1 MTDSRW
7 IIDTDPSPRLPVYTR
22 MNANDVLSDPISP
35 LGASMCWIPHI
46 FRGWCTGYA
55 LTGAYDNDDF
65 AHPNGSGGFFYGC
78 LYVNLSATR
87 LFGLRS
93 GVGVETVDA
102 IWFGGH
108 PDLPPYTPQPGDVNE
123 ALTAKVAQFANWAMT
138 TNDYPDIEEDKR
150 IAAELR
156 AERPDLASIS
166 DAALVAR
173 ARSVLAYE
181 RLVWRGETIGGV
193 GGSIGPGALAQLL
206 AGADP
211 TIVIRLSSNAG
222 DVDSAAPAFAMW
234 ELSRIVRK
242 DPSLGAEFDNGLD
255 GLRERVATSHPEFSA
270 AFEKF
275 LFDFGYRGPNEW
287 DMGSDV
293 WETKPTLP
301 LGMVERMRLLDEDQS
316 PSSRSAEQQK
326 IVDGALAEARAF
338 IGDNKEGLA
347 TLDLAVASL
356 RRFAGYRERGKA
368 NCVRVLHE
376 SRMAMAELGR
386 RMAER
391 GQLSKATDIFLAL
404 DDELDGLMIDPT
416 YLKDRLAAREVEWKA
431 LFGLDV
437 PLFIDTTRPIPPVS
451 SLKHLSAAEV
461 DQVKAGDVLSG
472 GASSAGTVRGRAR
485 IVLSPD
491 AAGTLEPG
499 DILVAPQ
506 TDPSWTPLFVVS
518 GAVVVDVGAPNSHA
532 MIVSRELGIPCVA
545 GVYGATRRIPDG
557 ATIEVD
563 GAAGTVTVVEL

>member
-1 MTDSRW
+1 
-7 IIDTDPSPRLPVYTR
+7 
-22 MNANDVLSDPISP
+22 
-35 LGASMCWIPHI
+35 MCWIPHI

-65 AHPNGSGGFFYGC
+65 AHPNGSGGFYYGC

-108 PDLPPYTPQPGDVNE
+108 PDLPPYTPMDGDVNE
-123 ALTAKVAQFANWAMT
+123 ALSAKVAEFAGWALT
-138 TNDYPDIEEDKR
+138 TDSYPDIEEDKQ
-150 IAAELR
+150 IAADLR
-156 AERPDLASIS
+156 SQRPDLGAIS

-173 ARSVLAYE
+173 ARSVLEYE
-181 RLVWRGETIGGV
+181 RLTWRGETLGGV

-211 TIVIRLSSNAG
+211 TLAIRLASNAG

-234 ELSRIVRK
+234 HLSRLVRN
-242 DPSLGAEFDNGLD
+242 DSSLATEFDKGVE
-255 GLRERVATSHPEFSA
+255 GLRERVAAGHPAFST
-270 AFEKF
+270 AFDQF
-275 LFDFGYRGPNEW
+275 LYDFGYRGPNEW

-301 LGMVERMRLLDEDQS
+301 LAMIERMRLLDENQS
-316 PSSRSAEQQK
+316 PSARRAEQQK
-326 IVDGALAEARAF
+326 DADAAMAEAKAF
-338 IGDNKEGLA
+338 LAGNEEGLA
-347 TLDLAVASL
+347 TLGLAVASMH
-356 RRFAGYRERGKA
+356 RFAGWRERGKA

-376 SRMAMAELGR
+376 ARMAMAELGR
-386 RMAER
+386 RMAGR
-391 GQLSKATDIFLAL
+391 GQLAKAADIFLAL
-404 DDELDGLMIDPT
+404 DEELDGLMIDPT
-416 YLKDRLAAREVEWKA
+416 YLKDRLTAREVEWKK

-437 PLFIDTTRPIPPVS
+437 PMFLDTTRPIPPTS
-451 SLKHLSAAEV
+451 SLGYLSAASVEQVMAGEV
-461 DQVKAGDVLSG
+461 LTG
-472 GASSAGTVRGRAR
+472 GASSSGIVRGRAR
-485 IVLSPD
+485 VVLSPD
-491 AAGTLEPG
+491 AAGSLEPG

-545 GVYGATRRIPDG
+545 GVYGASRRIPDG
-557 ATIEVD
+557 ALVEVD
-563 GAAGTVTVVEL
+563 GSAGTVTIIEL

>member
-1 MTDSRW
+1 MTASRW

-65 AHPNGSGGFFYGC
+65 VHANGSGGFYYGC

-93 GVGVETVDA
+93 GVGVATVDA

-108 PDLPPYTPQPGDVNE
+108 PDLPPYIPMEGDVNE
-123 ALTAKVAQFANWAMT
+123 ALSAKVAEFAGWVMT
-138 TNDYPDIEEDKR
+138 ATDYPDIEEDKR

-156 AERPDLASIS
+156 AQRPDLGSLS

-181 RLVWRGETIGGV
+181 RLTWRGETIGGV

-206 AGADP
+206 AEADP
-211 TIVIRLSSNAG
+211 TIVIRLSSGAG

-234 ELSRIVRK
+234 DLSRMVRN
-242 DPSLGAEFDNGLD
+242 DPSLTAEFAKGLD
-255 GLRERVATSHPEFSA
+255 GLRDRVAASHPEFSA
-270 AFEKF
+270 AFEQF
-275 LFDFGYRGPNEW
+275 MYDFGYRGPNEW

-301 LGMVERMRLLDEDQS
+301 LGMIERMRLLNDDQS
-316 PSSRSAEQQK
+316 PSARAAEQQK
-326 IVDGALAEARAF
+326 LADAALAEAKAF
-338 IGDNKEGLA
+338 LAGNEEGLA
-347 TLDLAVASL
+347 TLSMAVASMH
-356 RRFAGYRERGKA
+356 RFAGYRERGKA

-376 SRMAMAELGR
+376 ARMAMFELGR

-391 GQLSKATDIFLAL
+391 GQLAKASNIFLAL
-404 DDELDGLMIDPT
+404 DEELDGLMVDPS
-416 YLKDRLAAREVEWKA
+416 YLNERLAEREVEWKQ

-437 PLFIDTTRPIPPVS
+437 PMFIDTTQPIPPVS
-451 SLKHLSAAEV
+451 SLKYLSSSEV
-461 DQVKAGDVLSG
+461 TQVTAGEVLTG
-472 GASSAGTVRGRAR
+472 GASSSGIVRGRAR

-491 AAGTLEPG
+491 EAGSLEPG

-557 ATIEVD
+557 AIVEVD
-563 GAAGTVTVVEL
+563 GSQGTVTIVEL

>member
-1 MTDSRW
+1 MTESRW
-7 IIDTDPSPRLPVYTR
+7 IIDTESSPRLPVYTR

-65 AHPNGSGGFFYGC
+65 LHPNGSGGFFYGC

-108 PDLPPYTPQPGDVNE
+108 PDLPDYVPMEGDVNE
-123 ALTAKVAQFANWAMT
+123 ALSAKVAEFATWALT
-138 TNDYPDIEEDKR
+138 TTEYPDIEEDKR

-156 AERPDLASIS
+156 AQRPDLGSIS

-173 ARSVLAYE
+173 ARAVLAYE
-181 RLVWRGETIGGV
+181 RLVWRGETLGGV

-234 ELSRIVRK
+234 ELSRMVRN
-242 DPSLGAEFDNGLD
+242 DASLTAEFVKGVD
-255 GLRERVATSHPEFSA
+255 GLRERLVGSHPEFSA
-270 AFEKF
+270 AFEQF
-275 LFDFGYRGPNEW
+275 LYDFGYRGPNEW
-287 DMGSDV
+287 DMGSEV

-301 LGMVERMRLLDEDQS
+301 LGMIERMRLLDDDQS
-316 PSSRSAEQQK
+316 PSARRDEQQK
-326 IVDGALAEARAF
+326 LADAALAEAQAF
-338 IGDNKEGLA
+338 LAGNEEGLA
-347 TLDLAVASL
+347 TLGMAVASMH
-356 RRFAGYRERGKA
+356 RFAGWRERGKA

-376 SRMAMAELGR
+376 ARMAMFELGR

-391 GQLSKATDIFLAL
+391 GQLAKASNIFLAL
-404 DDELDGLMIDPT
+404 DEELDGLMIDPF
-416 YLKDRLAAREVEWKA
+416 YLNDRLAEREVEWKK

-437 PLFIDTTRPIPPVS
+437 PMFIDTTKPVPPTS
-451 SLKHLSAAEV
+451 SLKYLSSSEV
-461 DQVKAGDVLSG
+461 EQVAVGAVLTG

-491 AAGTLEPG
+491 EAGELEPG

-557 ATIEVD
+557 AIVEVD